1 MELFLDK
8 NYGVIIIIIIGQLA
22 GEQGI
27 IKVSCIL
34 RCSQLANIFFEID
47 VWKFLRIA
55 RNQLANIYCTQQA
68 VRVQISKKKGHNCA
82 HISKQICTLK
92 EIFDG
97 LITTRE
103 DIYSYIK
110 ILLIKENYSLI
121 LSLLLASLTFVS
133 GFTHNCS

>member
-27 IKVSCIL
+27 IKVSYIL

-68 VRVQISKKKGHNCA
+68 VRVQISEKKRPQLRT
-82 HISKQICTLK
+82 HIKANLHSK
-92 EIFDG
+92 
-97 LITTRE
+97 R
-103 DIYSYIK
+103 DI
-110 ILLIKENYSLI
+110 
-121 LSLLLASLTFVS
+121 
-133 GFTHNCS
+133 